1 MTAQPY
7 VTAEH
12 PSLDSPPESPLSA
25 AAWRPI
31 PERSAHEWI
40 DRTAR
45 NLLPRPGTVVA
56 LDHGTG
62 HWITSLMPL
71 GHEVLAADSSQERL
85 NTLAQRAGYALSH
98 DPRAAFRQFA
108 AGAGGPQAVLVHA
121 ELDALH
127 DLIQSS
133 GLKADA
139 VCVNAIGASFPS
151 PEIIFDTCMP
161 WLKDGGLL
169 LYVGNV
175 FVREKD
181 FEWSTISRTI
191 ANHHGIPHQQ
201 LFDHGSLF
209 DLIALHREGP
219 IRSREYGHH
228 LGMFAGRLSSG
239 AWKLAD
245 VDMMEAEGLQHVA
258 PDIGD
263 SEGARNF
270 IFPAATLQL
279 KKIGLVARKK
289 SP

>member
-12 PSLDSPPESPLSA
+12 PSLDSPLESPLSA

-121 ELDALH
+121 ELDALR
-127 DLIQSS
+127 DRIQSS

-161 WLKDGGLL
+161 WLKDGGLP
-169 LYVGNV
+169 G
-175 FVREKD
+175 
-181 FEWSTISRTI
+181 S
-191 ANHHGIPHQQ
+191 GIMEMARRASEFPHV
-201 LFDHGSLF
+201 LTEEVE
-209 DLIALHREGP
+209 ALVNASH
-219 IRSREYGHH
+219 ICQFSDI
-228 LGMFAGRLSSG
+228 MF
-239 AWKLAD
+239 
-245 VDMMEAEGLQHVA
+245 
-258 PDIGD
+258 
-263 SEGARNF
+263 SELV
-270 IFPAATLQL
+270 I
-279 KKIGLVARKK
+279 LVAGLCW
-289 SP
+289 SCA